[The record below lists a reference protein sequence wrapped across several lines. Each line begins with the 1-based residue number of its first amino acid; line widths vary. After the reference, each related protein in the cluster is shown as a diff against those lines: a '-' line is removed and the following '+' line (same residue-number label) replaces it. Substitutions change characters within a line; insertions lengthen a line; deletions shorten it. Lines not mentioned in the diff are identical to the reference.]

1 MTTPPDPDQQPPSAQ
16 PPPRPYASEPER
28 EYAAPPPPRPQRPAG
43 APEGDPLVPRDFG
56 SWAGRISDTFGRS
69 WWPLFA
75 LSLVSAAPLALSGHY
90 TGKLA
95 DRIDDASG
103 SDGQFTASE
112 LRSIDLDGLAG
123 PLLLSALLTLV
134 VAILVQTTSVWFVV
148 RQAAGEALDL
158 NGALRFGLRRGLP
171 FIGWGLVAGV
181 LLVVGFT
188 LFLIPGLYL
197 LVIFLPTLTG
207 VVLIERKGIGRCFS
221 LVQGRFMATL
231 GRTLLFGLIVLL
243 YMQAVASLSQTIFD
257 GSTIGYVVEA
267 VVQAPAMVMTAAF
280 SVISYAELR
289 AVKQQVSTR
298 SMLSEMT
305 A

>member
-1 MTTPPDPDQQPPSAQ
+1 MTTPSDPDQ

-28 EYAAPPPPRPQRPAG
+28 EYAAPAPPPPPRQAG
-43 APEGDPLVPRDFG
+43 APADDPLVPHDFRG
-56 SWAGRISDTFGRS
+56 WAGRISDTFGRS

-95 DRIDDASG
+95 DRIDNVSG

-112 LRSIDLDGLAG
+112 LQDVNLDGLVT
-123 PLLLSALLTLV
+123 PLLLTALLTLV
-134 VAILVQTTSVWFVV
+134 VAILVQTTSVWLVV
-148 RQAAGEALDL
+148 RQAAGESLDL
-158 NGALRFGLRRGLP
+158 QGAVRFGLRRGLP
-171 FIGWGLVAGV
+171 FIGWGLIAGI
-181 LLVVGFT
+181 LMVVGFM
-188 LFLIPGLYL
+188 LFLLPGLYL
-197 LVIFLPTLTG
+197 VVIFLPTLSG

-231 GRTLLFGLIVLL
+231 GRTALFGLIVLL
-243 YMQAVASLSQTIFD
+243 YTQAVASLSATVFD
-257 GSTIGYVVEA
+257 GATVGYVVEA
-267 VVQAPAMVMTAAF
+267 IVQAPAMVMTAAF

-289 AVKQQVSTR
+289 AVKQQISTR
-298 SMLSEMT
+298 TMLTEMT